1 MTAAVP
7 SATTKGRVLIVGA
20 TGFIGQFVTE
30 ASLNSGR
37 PTYILIRPSSAGNPS
52 KTKIIKA
59 FQDKGA
65 IVLHGLINDK
75 ELMEKLLKE
84 QQIETVISAVG
95 GEKILDQLPLIQ
107 AMKAVGSIKRFL
119 PSEFGHDVDRSN
131 PMQPGLNMYNDKRRI
146 RRTIEQLGLPYT
158 YICCNS
164 IASWPYHDNT
174 HPSEVLPPLDQIP
187 IYGDGTVRAYFVA
200 GSDIGKFTMKTV
212 DDMRTLNKSVHFR
225 PSCNLYNMNE
235 LAALWE
241 MKINRTLPRVTVAED
256 DLVAAAA
263 ENCIPRSIVASFT
276 HDIFINGC
284 QVNFVIG
291 GPKEVEVS
299 SLYPD
304 EPFISLG
311 DCFNDFAAKVG
322 EQNKKDTNDVAA
334 PKPVV
339 EALPI
344 TATCA

>member
-1 MTAAVP
+1 
-7 SATTKGRVLIVGA
+7 
-20 TGFIGQFVTE
+20 
-30 ASLNSGR
+30 
-37 PTYILIRPSSAGNPS
+37 
-52 KTKIIKA
+52 
-59 FQDKGA
+59 
-65 IVLHGLINDK
+65 
-75 ELMEKLLKE
+75 
-84 QQIETVISAVG
+84 
-95 GEKILDQLPLIQ
+95 
-107 AMKAVGSIKRFL
+107 
-119 PSEFGHDVDRSN
+119 
-131 PMQPGLNMYNDKRRI
+131 MQPGLNMYNDKRRI
-146 RRTIEQLGLPYT
+146 RRTIEQLGLSYT

-225 PSCNLYNMNE
+225 PSGNLYNMNE

-299 SLYPD
+299 SLYPG
-304 EPFISLG
+304 EPFISLD